1 MMAIDWLLKELVS
14 RFNQTVSRK
23 LIAAYRENL
32 LLWRELNNRELPTRW
47 FDFAN
52 NDSNRWHP
60 ALLSL
65 FFLDENLIDKDL
77 KDIFKPVPQ
86 ELNEKAVKTLDT
98 VRMTGLEPATLK
110 DATLLAFSLR
120 EFRLKN
126 SSWKGLLGFL
136 TEGKIGLHAWSTSLS
151 VLPALCPDFEDALEE
166 LAATTQSS
174 DAYDM
179 AQCIT
184 ALLKKLPLAENEQFD
199 FAAKFLDNAGLHL
212 QVQVLKQLQGVVSD
226 SFIKLLANNLLI
238 QTNPEIKDG
247 QVETCQNMA
256 ALYQYA
262 GQSEKAREALALAFK
277 AINRNQAAI
286 LHKMALE
293 LERTEPEE
301 ARKTWEQVLEL
312 EPDNSDYRNQYAEFL
327 VSQDE
332 VDFAFDLLNESEDEN
347 INAIFALRYPQLRE
361 KSGDVHAALD
371 SALQRKTL
379 PTRSSRFDFQS
390 DNLKAAE
397 YAFELK
403 RYKTAA
409 DFIRKALQ
417 EDPND
422 LNTIRL
428 STKINQRLANLDD
441 AIESSAIL
449 SVFEPANIS
458 NKHELARLYL
468 QTKQEPKAL
477 EIYQELISQSAQPKR
492 EDLLTYSEIAIKAGQ
507 PELAVPITENFLSR
521 DQLDGEALVILCK
534 ALINSGKKSQAV
546 ELLQQASEVAPEKPA
561 SWLSLAKIWTE
572 LGENENA
579 TQALRKAKAAFPGD
593 PQILS
598 ALGKLYIE
606 NEQTTD
612 AIAVLKQ
619 AITLDKENP
628 EIRKLLAGALLK
640 QGYTKEAWDMLE
652 SLEDDYASDPE
663 LALVL
668 GQTYLA
674 LDDAV
679 SARQL
684 LQFAWNS
691 LHREDTLLAYANC
704 LLALNKQR
712 PEVNQKEL
720 EGLLET
726 LLNNRDKLKQDF
738 DLAMLATDLNAA
750 IGNHESAYESYLK
763 LLDNPQSKSPR
774 SYHHLQLQIGK
785 TALNLGLNDI
795 SLASLQEAMMVS
807 PDDLETRHVL
817 TNAYLKAG
825 LGNEAFNT
833 ARASLQ
839 IAPADLDNLLWFSE
853 FMSNQDNE
861 REAIQVL
868 KDAIHLRPEDKTL
881 YLTLARTYARLNDL
895 EETKSTLD
903 RMLSIDG
910 VTTEEYVD
918 VANLYLHLDQTEEA
932 SAIIQRAISGNP
944 SPDFQETRNLVYSI
958 LRLGDAAAALQLIQ
972 ELSDSLG
979 NHPCYPILLS
989 DVLTA
994 NRQFLPALEKLSPLV
1009 QSLEFSVE
1017 NECLV
1022 DQSQLETP
1030 ADFPPYTA
1038 TGLYV
1043 RAIQLER
1050 VTGDLNAAQKHADLA
1065 QKNDPSSSDLVEI
1078 QAGLALAL
1086 RNNQKLEG
1094 ILDFLT
1100 SQSQSQAN
1108 RYPLVQMLC
1117 LDAMIQ
1123 QDYPKVA
1130 MIWEHFLTD
1139 QADTAF
1145 TMAVRALLA
1154 QQAGDAQSAATHLD
1168 QARTSIE
1175 AEALHQEQGAFNINR
1190 HFDWIWACL
1199 ACGIAAWEASDW
1211 QTANQCFASAITVV
1225 RINPIANQV
1234 LASYLSDNYRQ
1245 HNNAMLLNITRH
1257 APELF
1262 TTQNQAELL
1271 EEQIA
1276 TAGRFLKPTQL
1287 VSDLKIGQAVFMGH
1301 WDDENKMSQLINSG
1315 RQAAQVLSVL
1325 VNPDRIEAILTA
1337 FEEDPQVLTQN
1348 AILNLHLDP
1357 AYSAAIAHDLLEKTP
1372 QDPILLAIAAF
1383 ANRDQP
1389 EVAVESMEKALQVW
1403 SDEPEWHTF
1412 AATMYQDAG
1421 SYPQAAEHLEDAL
1434 RIAPKS
1440 AHYWQLLGDV
1450 KLLEKDY
1457 HAAKD
1462 YFGKASDLFPENPEA
1477 LDSLA
1482 QINQQL
1488 GEHQIAIQCWQK
1500 AAQLEPENP
1509 EYSVSIAESCL
1520 AKGDIDLATQ
1530 AINQALKRHPD
1541 HPKALLLK
1549 AQTEMAVDN
1558 LNLARLTIQTART
1571 VVEDPIPFDLLLIEL
1586 DHRSNPHGALNALQ
1600 TFAEANPENPLVLNQ
1615 LADYQIEAREFEK
1628 AEKNLQYSLSIDAEN
1643 PQTLIS
1649 LGKIDRLKGNLD
1661 QAVSRLAKAIKLDP
1675 SLIDAYLELG
1685 QTYQD
1690 RREVNNAIETY
1701 HKAIDM
1707 VGNDP
1712 RPYLQASAAYKES
1725 RDYRNS
1731 EYMLRQA
1738 AQLSPSDQS
1747 IRRQLAAIVALNLVN
1762 NLQEAPKRK

>member
-1 MMAIDWLLKELVS
+1 MAIDWLLKELVS
-14 RFNQTVSRK
+14 RFNPKISRK

-32 LLWRELNNRELPTRW
+32 LLWRELNDRELPTKW
-47 FDFAN
+47 LDFAN
-52 NDSNRWHP
+52 ANPQNWHP
-60 ALLSL
+60 AMLSL
-65 FFLDENLIDKDL
+65 FLLDESLVDKDL
-77 KDIFKPVPQ
+77 SDLFCPVPP
-86 ELNEKAVKTLDT
+86 ELLEKAAKTLET

-110 DATLLAFSLR
+110 DATLLALTLR

-126 SSWKGLLGFL
+126 SSWKGLISFL
-136 TEGKIGLHAWSTSLS
+136 TEGKTGLHAWSTSLT
-151 VLPALCPDFEDALEE
+151 VLPLLCPDFEEALEE
-166 LAATTQSS
+166 LATTTKATDSVE
-174 DAYDM
+174 M
-179 AQCIT
+179 AKCIIS
-184 ALLKKLPLAENEQFD
+184 LLKKLPLAENEQFD
-199 FAAKFLDNAGLHL
+199 LLAKFLDSASLHL
-212 QVQVLKQLQGVVSD
+212 QIQVLNQLQGSFTE

-238 QTNPEIKDG
+238 QNTSEEKGNPVEIY
-247 QVETCQNMA
+247 QNLA
-256 ALYQYA
+256 TLYQYA
-262 GQSEKAREALALAFK
+262 GQNEKARETLTLAFK

-301 ARKTWEQVLEL
+301 ARKTWEQVLQL

-327 VSQDE
+327 ISQDE
-332 VDFAFDLLNESEDEN
+332 VDFAFDLLNQVEDEN
-347 INAIFALRYPQLRE
+347 TNAIFALRYPQLRE
-361 KSGDVHAALD
+361 KSANVHLALD
-371 SALQRKTL
+371 NALQRKTL
-379 PTRSSRFDFQS
+379 STQSSRFDFQS

-397 YAFELK
+397 YSYDQK
-403 RYKTAA
+403 RYKAA
-409 DFIRKALQ
+409 GEFVRKALQ
-417 EDPND
+417 DDPND
-422 LNTIRL
+422 LSTIKLAAR
-428 STKINQRLANLDD
+428 INQRLANLDD
-441 AIESSAIL
+441 AIESSALL
-449 SVFEPANIS
+449 SVFEPE
-458 NKHELARLYL
+458 NKVNKQELARLYL
-468 QTKQEPKAL
+468 QTRQEEKAL
-477 EIYQELISQSAQPKR
+477 DIYQELISQSAQPQR
-492 EDLLTYSEIAIKAGQ
+492 EDLLTYSEIAIKAGK
-507 PELAVPITENFLSR
+507 PEIAIPITENFLSN

-534 ALINSGKKSQAV
+534 ALINSGQKSRAV
-546 ELLQQASEVAPEKPA
+546 KLLEEASEVAPEKPA
-561 SWLSLAKIWTE
+561 SWLSLATIWTE

-593 PQILS
+593 PLILS
-598 ALGKLYIE
+598 SLGKLYLE

-612 AIAVLKQ
+612 AIAALKQ
-619 AITLDKENP
+619 AFALNEENP
-628 EIRKLLAGALLK
+628 EVRILLAGALLK
-640 QGYTKEAWDMLE
+640 QGYTNDAWDILE
-652 SLEDDYASDPE
+652 PLEDDYASNPE

-684 LQFAWNS
+684 LQFAWDS

-704 LLALNKQR
+704 LLELNRQH
-712 PEVNQKEL
+712 PDVNQKEL
-720 EGLLET
+720 ESLLEA

-763 LLDNPQSKSPR
+763 LLDSPQAKSPR
-774 SYHHLQLQIGK
+774 AYHHLQLQIGK
-785 TALNLGLNDI
+785 TALNMGLNDV
-795 SLASLQEAMMVS
+795 SLASLQEAMLVN
-807 PDDLETRHVL
+807 PDHLETRHVL
-817 TNAYLKAG
+817 TNAYLNAG
-825 LGNEAFNT
+825 LNNEAFNT
-833 ARASLQ
+833 ARANLQ
-839 IAPADLDNLLWFSE
+839 IAPANLDNVLWFSD
-853 FMSNQDNE
+853 FMSDQNNE
-861 REAIQVL
+861 KEAIQVL

-895 EETKSTLD
+895 EETRATLN
-903 RMLSIDG
+903 RMLAIEG
-910 VTTEEYVD
+910 ITTEEYVD

-932 SAIIQRAISGNP
+932 SAIIQKAISGNP

-958 LRLGDAAAALQLIQ
+958 LRLGDGAAALQLTK
-972 ELSDSLG
+972 ELSASLG
-979 NHPCYPILLS
+979 NHPCYPVLLS

-994 NRQFLPALEKLSPLV
+994 NRQFLPAMEKLDNLV
-1009 QSLEFSVE
+1009 QGLEFSTE

-1022 DQSQLETP
+1022 DQSQIETP
-1030 ADFPPYTA
+1030 GDYPAYSV
-1038 TGLYV
+1038 TGLYL

-1065 QKNDPSSSDLVEI
+1065 QKNDPSSLELVEI

-1086 RNNQKLEG
+1086 RDNQKLEG
-1094 ILDFLT
+1094 ILDYLT
-1100 SQSQSQAN
+1100 SQSQGKTN
-1108 RYPLVQMLC
+1108 NYPLVQMLC

-1130 MIWEHFLTD
+1130 MIWEHFLAD
-1139 QADTAF
+1139 QTDTAF
-1145 TMAVRALLA
+1145 TLAVRSLLA
-1154 QQAGDAQSAATHLD
+1154 QQADEAENAANHLNE
-1168 QARTSIE
+1168 ARVAIE
-1175 AEALHQEQGAFNINR
+1175 AEAINQEETAFNIAR

-1211 QTANQCFASAITVV
+1211 QTANQCFASALNVV
-1225 RINPIANQV
+1225 RINPIANQL
-1234 LASYLSDNYRQ
+1234 LAAYISDNFRQ
-1245 HNNAMLLNITRH
+1245 HNNAMLLNITHH

-1262 TTQNQAELL
+1262 TGQNQAELL

-1276 TAGRFLKPTQL
+1276 VAGRFLKPSQL
-1287 VSDLKIGQAVFMGH
+1287 MSELKIGQAVFNGH

-1325 VNPDRIEAILTA
+1325 VNPERIDAILTA
-1337 FEEDPQVLTQN
+1337 YEDDPQVLTQN
-1348 AILNLHLDP
+1348 AILNLHVDP
-1357 AYSAAIAHDLLEKTP
+1357 QYSAAIARELLEKTP
-1372 QDPILLAIAAF
+1372 QQPILLAIDAF
-1383 ANRDQP
+1383 ANRNQP
-1389 EVAVESMEKALQVW
+1389 EVASESMEKALQIW

-1421 SYPQAAEHLEDAL
+1421 KYPEAAAHLEDAL
-1434 RIAPKS
+1434 RISPKS

-1482 QINQQL
+1482 QINQRL

-1509 EYSVSIAESCL
+1509 DYYLSIAESHL
-1520 AKGDIDLATQ
+1520 ARNDHELATQ
-1530 AINQALKRHPD
+1530 AISQALKKQSD

-1549 AQTEMAVDN
+1549 AKAEVGSEN
-1558 LNLARLTIQTART
+1558 LALARLTIEAAKA
-1571 VVEDPIPFDLLLIEL
+1571 VVEDPIPFELLSIDL
-1586 DHRSNPHGALNALQ
+1586 DHRTNPHGALNALQ
-1600 TFAEANPENPLVLNQ
+1600 NLADTHPENSTVLNQ
-1615 LADYQIEAREFEK
+1615 LADYQIEAKELEK
-1628 AEKNLQYSLSIDAEN
+1628 AEKNLQNSLSINEDN

-1661 QAVSRLAKAIKLDP
+1661 QAVARLAKAVKLDP
-1675 SLIDAYLELG
+1675 SLIEAYLELG

-1707 VGNDP
+1707 VGKDP

-1725 RDYRNS
+1725 RDYRNA

>member
-1 MMAIDWLLKELVS
+1 MAIDWLLKELVS

-32 LLWRELNNRELPTRW
+32 LLWRELDNRELPTQW
-47 FDFAN
+47 FDFAG
-52 NDSNRWHP
+52 NDPHRWHP
-60 ALLSL
+60 AMLSL
-65 FFLDENLIDKDL
+65 FLLEESLVDKDL
-77 KDIFKPVPQ
+77 SDRFTPVSPD
-86 ELNEKAVKTLDT
+86 LLEKAAKTLET

-110 DATLLAFSLR
+110 DATLLALDLR
-120 EFRLKN
+120 EFLHKN
-126 SSWKGLLGFL
+126 SNWKGLLGHL
-136 TEGKIGLHAWSTSLS
+136 TEGKIGLHAWSTSLA
-151 VLPALCPDFEDALEE
+151 VLPLLCSDFEEALEE
-166 LAATTQSS
+166 LAAMTPTTKTFE
-174 DAYDM
+174 M
-179 AQCIT
+179 ARCII
-184 ALLKKLPLAENEQFD
+184 ALLKRLPLAENEQFD
-199 FAAKFLDNAGLHL
+199 FIAKFLDSASLHL
-212 QVQVLKQLQGVVSD
+212 QVQVLNQLQGVVSA

-238 QTNPEIKDG
+238 QNSSDSNDSP
-247 QVETCQNMA
+247 VETYQNLA
-256 ALYQYA
+256 AMYQYA
-262 GQSEKAREALALAFK
+262 GQPEKARETLALAFK

-301 ARKTWEQVLEL
+301 ARKTWEQVLQL
-312 EPDNSDYRNQYAEFL
+312 EPDNNDYRNQYAEFL

-332 VDFAFDLLNESEDEN
+332 VDFAFDLLNQSADEN
-347 INAIFALRYPQLRE
+347 TNAIFALRYPQLRE
-361 KSGDVHAALD
+361 KSVDVHTALD

-379 PTRSSRFDFQS
+379 PTQSSRFVFES

-397 YAFELK
+397 YSFDQK
-403 RYKTAA
+403 RYKTASE
-409 DFIRKALQ
+409 FVRKALQ
-417 EDPND
+417 DDPND
-422 LNTIRL
+422 LKTIKL
-428 STKINQRLANLDD
+428 SARINQRLANLDD
-441 AIESSAIL
+441 AIVSSALL
-449 SVFEPANIS
+449 SVFEPE
-458 NKHELARLYL
+458 NKTNKKELARLYL
-468 QTKQEPKAL
+468 QTRQEAKAL
-477 EIYQELISQSAQPKR
+477 DIYQELISQSAQPQR
-492 EDLLTYSEIAIKAGQ
+492 EDLLTYSEIAIKAGK
-507 PELAVPITENFLSR
+507 PEIAVPITENFLSR

-534 ALINSGKKSQAV
+534 ALINSGQKNRAVDLLEEASQ
-546 ELLQQASEVAPEKPA
+546 VAPEKPA

-572 LGENENA
+572 LGENEKA

-593 PQILS
+593 PLILS
-598 ALGKLYIE
+598 ALGKLYLE
-606 NEQTTD
+606 NDQTTD
-612 AIAVLKQ
+612 AIGVLKQ
-619 AITLDKENP
+619 ALSLKQENL
-628 EIRKLLAGALLK
+628 EVQKLLAGALLK
-640 QGYTKEAWDMLE
+640 QGYTNDAWDILE
-652 SLEDDYASDPE
+652 PLEDDYASDPE
-663 LALVL
+663 LALVI
-668 GQTYLA
+668 GQTHLA
-674 LDDAV
+674 MDDAT

-704 LLALNKQR
+704 LLEINKQR
-712 PEVNQKEL
+712 PNGNQKEL
-720 EGLLET
+720 ETLLEA

-795 SLASLQEAMMVS
+795 SLASLQEAMQVS
-807 PDDLETRHVL
+807 PDDLETRHIL
-817 TNAYLKAG
+817 TNAYLNAG
-825 LGNEAFNT
+825 LNNEAFNT

-839 IAPADLDNLLWFSE
+839 IAPADLDNVLWFSE
-853 FMSNQDNE
+853 FMTEQNNE
-861 REAIQVL
+861 KEAIQVL

-895 EETKSTLD
+895 DETKSTLN
-903 RMLSIDG
+903 RMLAIEG
-910 VTTEEYVD
+910 ITTEEYVD

-958 LRLGDAAAALQLIQ
+958 LRLGDGAAALQLTQ
-972 ELSDSLG
+972 ELATSLG
-979 NHPCYPILLS
+979 NHPCYPVLLS

-994 NRQFLPALEKLSPLV
+994 NRQFLPAMEKLSTLI
-1009 QSLEFSVE
+1009 QGLEFSTE

-1022 DQSQLETP
+1022 DQAQTQTP
-1030 ADFPPYTA
+1030 ADFPAYTVS
-1038 TGLYV
+1038 GLYL

-1050 VTGDLNAAQKHADLA
+1050 ITGDLNAAQKHADLA
-1065 QKNDPSSSDLVEI
+1065 QRHDPSSPELIEM

-1094 ILDFLT
+1094 ILDYLT
-1100 SQSQSQAN
+1100 SQSQSKVN
-1108 RYPLVQMLC
+1108 TYPMVEMLC
-1117 LDAMIQ
+1117 LDAMLQ

-1130 MIWEHFLTD
+1130 MIWEHFLAD
-1139 QADTAF
+1139 QADKAF
-1145 TMAVRALLA
+1145 TLSVRALLA
-1154 QQAGDAQSAATHLD
+1154 QQAGEVQSAANYLN
-1168 QARTSIE
+1168 QARIAIE
-1175 AEALHQEQGAFNINR
+1175 AEAINQEETAFNVAR

-1211 QTANQCFASAITVV
+1211 QTANQCLASALTVV
-1225 RINPIANQV
+1225 RINPIANQL
-1234 LASYLSDNYRQ
+1234 LAAYLSDNYRQ
-1245 HNNAMLLNITRH
+1245 HTNAMLLNITRH
-1257 APELF
+1257 SPELF
-1262 TTQNQAELL
+1262 TAQNQAELL

-1276 TAGRFLKPTQL
+1276 VAGRFLKPSQL
-1287 VSDLKIGQAVFMGH
+1287 MSELNIGQAVFNGH

-1325 VNPDRIEAILTA
+1325 VNPERIDAIISA
-1337 FEEDPQVLTQN
+1337 YEDDPQVLTQN

-1357 AYSAAIAHDLLEKTP
+1357 DYSAAVARELLENTP
-1372 QDPILLAIAAF
+1372 QNPILLAIEAF
-1383 ANRDQP
+1383 ATQNQP
-1389 EVAVESMEKALQVW
+1389 EAAAEIMEKALQIW

-1412 AATMYQDAG
+1412 TANMYQDAG
-1421 SYPQAAEHLEDAL
+1421 KYPQAAAHLEDAL

-1462 YFGKASDLFPENPEA
+1462 YFGKSSDLFPENPEA

-1482 QINQQL
+1482 HINQQL

-1500 AAQLEPENP
+1500 AAQLEPDNP
-1509 EYSVSIAESCL
+1509 EYYVSMTESYL
-1520 AKGDIDLATQ
+1520 ARNDNVLASQ
-1530 AINQALKRHPD
+1530 AISQALTKCPD

-1549 AQTEMAVDN
+1549 AEAEIGIDN
-1558 LNLARLTIQTART
+1558 QNLARLTIQAAKT
-1571 VVEDPIPFDLLLIEL
+1571 VVADPIPFDLLLIEL
-1586 DHRSNPHGALNALQ
+1586 DRRSNPHGALNALQ
-1600 TFAEANPENPLVLNQ
+1600 NLAEAHPENPQVLNQ
-1615 LADYQIEAREFEK
+1615 LADYQIEARELEK
-1628 AEKNLQYSLSIDAEN
+1628 AEKNLQYSLSVDGEN
-1643 PQTLIS
+1643 PHTLIS
-1649 LGKIDRLKGNLD
+1649 LGKIDRLKGDLE
-1661 QAVSRLAKAIKLDP
+1661 QAVARLTQAIKLDP

-1707 VGNDP
+1707 VGRDP
-1712 RPYLQASAAYKES
+1712 RPYIQASAAYKES
-1725 RDYRNS
+1725 RDYRNA